1 MTENKLKIGISV
13 GDINGIGL
21 EVILKTL
28 ADKRILEWCTP
39 ILYGST
45 KVASYHKNI
54 IKVKDLSLHN
64 AADINSIN
72 PKAVNVINC
81 WLENVKITLGKCTA
95 EGGKYASF
103 SLEQATED
111 LRAGHIDALITAPI
125 NKKAMQLSGFQYPG
139 HTEYLTDKFGAEE
152 SLMLMVHEELRVGL
166 VTNHIPI
173 SQIATTITTEL
184 ILRKIK
190 LMDETLKMD
199 FGINKPAI
207 AILGLNPHAGDQG
220 VMGNEEAE
228 VIFPAIEAAKAE
240 GILAIGPYAAD
251 GFFGSG
257 NYANFDGILA
267 MYHDQGLAPFKA
279 LSFGNGINFTAGL
292 PIIRTSPDHGT
303 GFDIAG
309 KNAADPASFRQAL
322 YLAIDS
328 AKQRAEYIKM
338 TENPLK
344 IISLNNYE
352 KKEAK
357 NKKKDSKPQKNS
369 NSKEEETTTAVK
381 VEVEVE
387 VEKSSNEKKEEKK
400 SLTVEERLALAAE
413 KKKVDNTPVEKVFI
427 TEEATITEEEIIVT
441 EELTATAEDVVI
453 TEDTIAT
460 EEEIIV
466 TEELTA
472 TVEDVVITEDT
483 ITTEEEVIVTEELTA
498 TVEDVVIT
506 EDTIAT
512 EEEIIVT
519 EELTATA
526 EDVVITE
533 DTIATEEEVIVTEE
547 LTATV
552 EDVVI
557 TEGTAEEEAVSLEND
572 IIQTMQP
579 ITSLVDNE
587 DGSDK
592 N

>member
-28 ADKRILEWCTP
+28 ADKRILNFCTP

-54 IKVKDLSLHN
+54 IKVKELSLHN
-64 AADINSIN
+64 AAGINSIN
-72 PKAVNVINC
+72 TKTVNVINC

-111 LRAGHIDALITAPI
+111 LRAGHIDALVTAPI
-125 NKKAMQLSGFQYPG
+125 NKKAMQLSGFEYPG

-152 SLMLMVHEELRVGL
+152 SLMLMVHEGLRVGL

-190 LMDETLKMD
+190 LMDESLKMD

-207 AILGLNPHAGDQG
+207 AVLGLNPHAGDQG
-220 VMGNEEAE
+220 VMGSEETE
-228 VIFPAIEAAKAE
+228 IILPAIEAAKAE
-240 GILAIGPYAAD
+240 GILAIGPYATD

-257 NYANFDGILA
+257 NHTNFDGILA
-267 MYHDQGLAPFKA
+267 MYHDQGLAPFKT

-292 PIIRTSPDHGT
+292 PVIRTSPDHGT

-357 NKKKDSKPQKNS
+357 NKKKDNKPQRDNRPQKKNHT
-369 NSKEEETTTAVK
+369 KEETAPVAK
-381 VEVEVE
+381 K
-387 VEKSSNEKKEEKK
+387 EKSSNQKEEKK
-400 SLTVEERLALAAE
+400 KPLTVEERLALAAE
-413 KKKVDNTPVEKVFI
+413 KKKTESDSKNKQNTTKEKTEPVVVAEEVTVKKENVTEEVTTPVEEVVTTKE
-427 TEEATITEEEIIVT
+427 TTITEVNVT
-441 EELTATAEDVVI
+441 EEVTTPIEEVVTAEETTV
-453 TEDTIAT
+453 TEEKAT
-460 EEEIIV
+460 EEVTTPVEEVVTAEETTV
-466 TEELTA
+466 TEEKVKVEE
-472 TVEDVVITEDT
+472 TVE
-483 ITTEEEVIVTEELTA
+483 EEEEE
-498 TVEDVVIT
+498 
-506 EDTIAT
+506 
-512 EEEIIVT
+512 
-519 EELTATA
+519 
-526 EDVVITE
+526 
-533 DTIATEEEVIVTEE
+533 
-547 LTATV
+547 
-552 EDVVI
+552 
-557 TEGTAEEEAVSLEND
+557 EEEAVILKDN
-572 IIQTMQP
+572 IIETMEP
-579 ITSLVDNE
+579 ITNLADKES
-587 DGSDK
+587 GSDK